1 MRRLLTLLTLL
12 IAVAVAPSW
21 TQAPSAAPITY
32 QVSFPEPEHHWMQVE
47 VTFTNLGTQPLDARM
62 SRSSPGRYAVAEFAK
77 NVFSVEATNGKGQ
90 KLSYTRPD
98 ADVWRVAGHDGTV
111 RIVYKI
117 FGDYANGTFFGVDT
131 THAHLNMPAAFMWAT
146 GHESQP
152 MRISFTKP
160 AGS

>member
-47 VTFTNLGTQPLDARM
+47 VTFTNLGTPPLDARM

-77 NVFSVEATNGKGQ
+77 K
-90 KLSYTRPD
+90 R
-98 ADVWRVAGHDGTV
+98 RRTV
-111 RIVYKI
+111 
-117 FGDYANGTFFGVDT
+117 GD
-131 THAHLNMPAAFMWAT
+131 
-146 GHESQP
+146 
-152 MRISFTKP
+152 TKP
-160 AGS
+160 SDRPTKDCRCI